1 MPRRVVGFPGA
12 GSQCGAA
19 PWLLACQPS
28 YTVGVTARQSLHQIV
43 DELPEPEAARVLR
56 AVEHWR
62 DDPVALALASAPFD
76 DAPETPEERAAVEQ
90 ARDEVRRGDVTS
102 AEEVWGER

>member
-1 MPRRVVGFPGA
+1 M
-12 GSQCGAA
+12 
-19 PWLLACQPS
+19 
-28 YTVGVTARQSLHQIV
+28 TARQRLHQLV
-43 DELPEPEAARVLR
+43 DQLPEPEAARVLR

-76 DAPETPEERAAVEQ
+76 DEPETDEERAAVEH
-90 ARDEVRRGDVTS
+90 ARDEVRRGDVLS